1 MEKIKQYDSVLL
13 RDGREGIVVEVYGE
27 QEVFDIDIGSS
38 PKDWET
44 ITVKQEGIDK
54 IITQ

>member
-13 RDGREGIVVEVYGE
+13 QDGREGIVVEVYGE

-44 ITVKQEGIDK
+44 ITVKREGIDK
-54 IITQ
+54 IITH

>member
-1 MEKIKQYDSVLL
+1 VEKIKQYDSVLL
-13 RDGREGIVVEVYGE
+13 QDGREGIVVEVYGE

-44 ITVKQEGIDK
+44 ITVKLEGIDK
-54 IITQ
+54 IITP